1 MTDPAGL
8 KETSMSAPP
17 AVVKLNELLESPF
30 GQQMGEEICAELLE
44 VAERLTCEP
53 EEMIFEIGDHPE
65 GLFLVL
71 QGQVKL
77 IRSGPGYREH
87 IVHLAERHAMFGE
100 ASLFLEEHPVS
111 SVALQS
117 SELIFL
123 PREGFLEVLD
133 RHPRL
138 QRYIFGVM
146 ALWMTLLVEKID
158 QLTLCDGAQRLAHYL
173 VELHEKSPY
182 SGFMTSAQIELPT
195 RKRDLATML
204 NMNQP
209 SLSRILRQLQDQD
222 LIEVQG
228 RRLLLKDLEALRAMT
243 RLPRMQGGVRR
254 DDPES

>member
-1 MTDPAGL
+1 MTTSPAN
-8 KETSMSAPP
+8 
-17 AVVKLNELLESPF
+17 VKLEELLDSPF
-30 GQQMGEEICAELLE
+30 GQRMGEEICKDLLV
-44 VAERLTCEP
+44 VAERLLCEA
-53 EEMIFEIGDHPE
+53 EDIIFEIGDQPE
-65 GLFLVL
+65 GLYLVL

-77 IRSGPGYREH
+77 TRSGPGYREH

-100 ASLFLEEHPVS
+100 AALFLEAHPVS
-111 SVALQS
+111 SIAMQD
-117 SELIFL
+117 SELVYL

-146 ALWMTLLVEKID
+146 AHWMTLLVEKID

-173 VELHEKSPY
+173 VDLHEKSPY
-182 SGFMTSAQIELPT
+182 SGYMTSAQVELPT

-228 RRLLLKDLEALRAMT
+228 RRLVLKDLEALRAMT

-254 DDPES
+254 EDSDS